1 MPSHDGAGFS
11 YSEGY
16 LNSRTSQ
23 AISRALPLQPGVF
36 SARETE
42 SFFNGILPEGSM
54 RRSLGRA
61 FHADIDDTITFM
73 TRLNDESAGA
83 LVFSEGKAPLLEDRG
98 YIPLEEGDFERFAKY
113 PKEFAPRAA
122 RRSRL
127 SLAGAQMKI
136 GLFYDA
142 ASGSWFYPQGVAPSS
157 HIVKACD
164 GNGSVVRRWRSVCS

>member
-1 MPSHDGAGFS
+1 MADNGILVYREYFGLFEEVGHVMSSHDGAGFS

-36 SARETE
+36 SARATE

-61 FHADIDDTITFM
+61 FHADNDDTIAFM

-83 LVFSEGKAPLLEDRG
+83 FSV
-98 YIPLEEGDFERFAKY
+98 
-113 PKEFAPRAA
+113 KE
-122 RRSRL
+122 
-127 SLAGAQMKI
+127 KH
-136 GLFYDA
+136 LF
-142 ASGSWFYPQGVAPSS
+142 
-157 HIVKACD
+157 
-164 GNGSVVRRWRSVCS
+164 